1 MTARATDCCS
11 CRRAARSR
19 RSRLR
24 FVAEVPSRAAIASRR
39 PPFKWASQVTGQ
51 HKPRAQT
58 PYISMCTR
66 SSSRCLSPP
75 ARSCSALYRT
85 LRHVALVVVLPRL
98 CVSGFEDQ
106 ADRSETCLVRSC
118 RVASNNGLLEEIEDF
133 TMQQSQERVLNK

>member
-1 MTARATDCCS
+1 
-11 CRRAARSR
+11 
-19 RSRLR
+19 
-24 FVAEVPSRAAIASRR
+24 
-39 PPFKWASQVTGQ
+39 
-51 HKPRAQT
+51 
-58 PYISMCTR
+58 MCTR

-106 ADRSETCLVRSC
+106 ADRSESSLVRSC

-133 TMQQSQERVLNK
+133 TIAADPGKSVEQNEALSECWSAFL